1 MIIAAAAALAAKSG
15 ATTPA
20 EKTPYQQHRG
30 YISQGA
36 ELVNG
41 TMTVAKA
48 QELCTGLPDCLG
60 FTFQADWDAVRAL
73 GAHQFTAQIWL
84 KGTDEWVEHPSHIT
98 FVKNLPKCPNVRYMH
113 YRKASHGP
121 YCCDGEGC
129 PRGNDF
135 ATESRCLLPAA
146 TLAALPHCGRLTGTP
161 LRNVAPAAKAVAS
174 SEYPFAENSG
184 PGAANDGVVNASLF
198 HSRCEKGPQ
207 WWRAVWEAE
216 GDGGTGGK
224 GGMAITQVVIHNRKD
239 FRARI
244 VGATLRVVDESGA
257 VLASTSI
264 RAARTMYIWT
274 MRPTV
279 RHAKYVEVWM
289 GEETGCLHFSE
300 VEVFGTAESK
310 MAETD
315 FFEQAPPVEDAA
327 AANAAAAAAAAAA
340 ATAAAAAANAHGE
353 GEAAAAENAREARAP
368 APRAPLGVP
377 AAATAHATGRAGRA
391 SGLGGAAAAGLR
403 SPPSEED
410 DNMLWAATTSSLT
423 AMVLLGVQYL
433 FVKARW
439 LDHWE

>member
-1 MIIAAAAALAAKSG
+1 M
-15 ATTPA
+15 
-20 EKTPYQQHRG
+20 
-30 YISQGA
+30 
-36 ELVNG
+36 
-41 TMTVAKA
+41 
-48 QELCTGLPDCLG
+48 
-60 FTFQADWDAVRAL
+60 RAL

-98 FVKNLPKCPNVRYMH
+98 FVKNLPKCPNAACTCITGR
-113 YRKASHGP
+113 RPTG
-121 YCCDGEGC
+121 
-129 PRGNDF
+129 R
-135 ATESRCLLPAA
+135 TAA
-146 TLAALPHCGRLTGTP
+146 TARDARAATT
-161 LRNVAPAAKAVAS
+161 LRPSRGASCPPRRSPRCRTAGGSRARRFERRARRQGVVAS

-184 PGAANDGVVNASLF
+184 PGTANDGVVNASLF

-289 GEETGCLHFSE
+289 GETGCLHFSE

-340 ATAAAAAANAHGE
+340 GCGGGGGENAHGE
-353 GEAAAAENAREARAP
+353 GEAAAAENAGGEGARAT
-368 APRAPLGVP
+368 RTV
-377 AAATAHATGRAGRA
+377 GRAGSGDRA
-391 SGLGGAAAAGLR
+391 RDRSSRTGLWFGGAAAAGLR